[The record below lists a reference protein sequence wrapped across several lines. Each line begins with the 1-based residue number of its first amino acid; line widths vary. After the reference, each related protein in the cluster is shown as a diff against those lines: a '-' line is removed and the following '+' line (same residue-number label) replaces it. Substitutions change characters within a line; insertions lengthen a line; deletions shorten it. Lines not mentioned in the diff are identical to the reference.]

1 MSLSLSA
8 PMMFS
13 LEVRNEYLFLICWY
27 LVTFR
32 ISFWKIKL
40 EESLTRVDVLVF
52 TDAKNYRNE
61 LLS

>member
-1 MSLSLSA
+1 
-8 PMMFS
+8 MMFS